1 MIWVLAGILL
11 LAIAFGPSLWVQW
24 VLSTHGAERGDLPGT
39 GGELARHLLDELA
52 LPDVP
57 VEIDPGGADHYDP
70 TAKAVRLSQA
80 NFDGRSITAVAVAA
94 HEVGHAIQDR
104 DRYTPLILRGRLV
117 RTAAYA
123 DRIGSFLVMGLSLIG
138 SFAVSPRLIIVGVV
152 ALIILGLVEVIA
164 HLVTLPVEYDASFS
178 KALPIL
184 EKGGYLPS
192 ADTAA
197 ARQILT
203 AAALT
208 YVAAA
213 AARIL
218 NVVRFL
224 RVLR

>member
-1 MIWVLAGILL
+1 MIWALGGILL
-11 LAIAFGPSLWVQW
+11 LAIAFGPTLWVQW
-24 VLSTHGAERGDLPGT
+24 VMSVHGSERTDFPGT
-39 GGELARHLLDELA
+39 GSELARHLLDEFNLA
-52 LPDVP
+52 DVP
-57 VEIDPGGADHYDP
+57 VEVDPNGADHYDP
-70 TAKAVRLSQA
+70 VARAVRLSQT
-80 NFDGRSITAVAVAA
+80 NFDGRSVTAVAVAA

-104 DRYTPLILRGRLV
+104 DRYQPLILRGRLV

-123 DRIGSFLVMGLSLIG
+123 DRIGSFLVMGLSVIG
-138 SFAVSPRLIIVGVV
+138 SFAVSPRLIIAGVV
-152 ALIILGLVEVIA
+152 ALIVLGLIEVIA

-184 EKGGYLPS
+184 EKGGYLPE

-208 YVAAA
+208 YVSAA